1 MFDVAASYTTNQ
13 CHDWMAARRNAVISL
28 KNGTALRC
36 LFYST
41 VKFIGLLLP
50 LLVKILTRKN
60 YQVLRLV
67 SYVLFSWGLPPLLF
81 LALSH
86 WAGGTQHFCNGN
98 ELNFDLRIFAKN
110 SCIVHW
116 QTILFNDAF
125 AGCDV
130 VILNAWKLFY

>member
-50 LLVKILTRKN
+50 LLSENFNQKKLSGTSASIV
-60 YQVLRLV
+60 RLV
-67 SYVLFSWGLPPLLF
+67 LVGPSPSSFFGTKPLSWWDAAF
-81 LALSH
+81 L
-86 WAGGTQHFCNGN
+86 
-98 ELNFDLRIFAKN
+98 
-110 SCIVHW
+110 
-116 QTILFNDAF
+116 
-125 AGCDV
+125 
-130 VILNAWKLFY
+130 